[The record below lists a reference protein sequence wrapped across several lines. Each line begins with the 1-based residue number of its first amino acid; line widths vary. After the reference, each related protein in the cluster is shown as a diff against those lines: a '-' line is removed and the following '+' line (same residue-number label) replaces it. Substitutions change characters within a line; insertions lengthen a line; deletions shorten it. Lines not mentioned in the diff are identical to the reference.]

1 MPVHG
6 ATYYVD
12 ATNGDDLGMGI
23 SQSAPWKTIS
33 KVNNSRF
40 QPGDFILFK
49 RGETWREQLV
59 VPYSGSRGD
68 KRGTC
73 HFGILASPLS
83 FRFLMSQFEV
93 LTEDTISYIISNVL
107 K

>member
-1 MPVHG
+1 M
-6 ATYYVD
+6 
-12 ATNGDDLGMGI
+12 GMTRVWG
-23 SQSAPWKTIS
+23 SHNWKTIS

-68 KRGTC
+68 KKGAC
-73 HFGILASPLS
+73 NFGIFASPLS
-83 FRFLMSQFEV
+83 FRFLMIQFEV
-93 LTEDTISYIISNVL
+93 LTGDTISYIISNVL